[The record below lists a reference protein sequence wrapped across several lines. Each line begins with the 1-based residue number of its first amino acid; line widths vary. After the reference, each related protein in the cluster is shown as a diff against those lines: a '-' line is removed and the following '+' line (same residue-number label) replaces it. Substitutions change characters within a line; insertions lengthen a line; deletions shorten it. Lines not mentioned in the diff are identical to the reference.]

1 MRLFALLSAA
11 VATLLPAGAA
21 ADQSALRSQ
30 VRWRELTAIDSLITE
45 GECDIAVAGARE
57 LARQVEA
64 RQGPRY
70 VGLAE
75 IHAAI
80 GRALRR
86 QSRFD
91 DASVALGQAL
101 ELWQHN
107 LGEVS
112 APTLFTLR
120 DLAAVH
126 REAGRLDEARR
137 LAERA
142 KDLVER
148 LPPHETLEAGILV
161 ELARVIIAQQKD
173 ADAEHLL
180 VRALAIQDDFLGAA
194 HADAV
199 ETARLLI
206 DLHERRRQPD
216 KAARLRGRLSAET
229 SPDTAA
235 RCILVVTALRLVA
248 DIHRAG
254 GDLRTPVELVRHG
267 LAITEQE
274 FGPDDPN
281 TAVMRAVVADTE
293 AVARGGTAAGPAAGP
308 AKQGV
313 EQ

>member
-1 MRLFALLSAA
+1 MRLFVLLSAA
-11 VATLLPAGAA
+11 VATLLPAAA
-21 ADQSALRSQ
+21 ADLSALRSQ
-30 VRWRELTAIDSLITE
+30 VRWRELAAIDCLITE
-45 GECDIAVAGARE
+45 GECDIATAGARE

-91 DASVALGQAL
+91 DAITALGKAL

-112 APTLFTLR
+112 APTLFSLR
-120 DLAAVH
+120 DMAAVH

-142 KDLVER
+142 KDRVER
-148 LPPHETLEAGILV
+148 LPPHEPLEAGILV
-161 ELARVIIAQQKD
+161 ELARVIVAQQKD

-180 VRALAIQDDFLGAA
+180 VRALAMQDEVLGAA

-229 SPDTAA
+229 AADTAA
-235 RCILVVTALRLVA
+235 RCILVVSSLRIVA
-248 DIHRAG
+248 EIHRAG
-254 GDLRTPVELVRHG
+254 GDQRTPVELVRHG
-267 LAITEQE
+267 LAVTEKE

-281 TAVMRAVVADTE
+281 TAVMRDVVADME
-293 AVARGGTAAGPAAGP
+293 AAVRDAPRAGPPAVPAQQGAGP
-308 AKQGV
+308 
-313 EQ
+313 

>member
-1 MRLFALLSAA
+1 MRLIVVLSAV
-11 VATLLPAGAA
+11 VATILPAAA
-21 ADQSALRSQ
+21 ADQAAPRSQ
-30 VRWRELTAIDSLITE
+30 VRWQELAAIDSLITE

-64 RQGPRY
+64 QQGPRY

-80 GRALRR
+80 GRARRR

-91 DASVALGQAL
+91 DAIPALGKAL

-107 LGEVS
+107 LGKVS
-112 APTLFTLR
+112 APTLFSLR
-120 DLAAVH
+120 DMAAVH
-126 REAGRLDEARR
+126 REAGRLDEARQ

-142 KDLVER
+142 KDQVER
-148 LPPHETLEAGILV
+148 LPPHEPLEAGILV

-180 VRALAIQDDFLGAA
+180 VRALALQDEFLGAA
-194 HADAV
+194 HPDAV

-216 KAARLRGRLSAET
+216 KAAPLRGRLSAET
-229 SPDTAA
+229 SADTAA
-235 RCILVVTALRLVA
+235 RCILVVTALRIVA
-248 DIHRAG
+248 EIHRAG
-254 GDLRTPVELVRHG
+254 GDLQTPVELVRHG
-267 LAITEQE
+267 LAVTEKE

-281 TAVMRAVVADTE
+281 TAVMRDVVADME
-293 AVARGGTAAGPAAGP
+293 AAVRGAPPAGPAVAP
-308 AKQGV
+308 ARQGADP
-313 EQ
+313 

>member
-1 MRLFALLSAA
+1 MRLFVVVSAA
-11 VATLLPAGAA
+11 LATLLPAWAA

-30 VRWRELTAIDSLITE
+30 VRWQELAAIDSLITE

-80 GRALRR
+80 GRAFRR

-91 DASVALGQAL
+91 DAIAALGKAL

-112 APTLFTLR
+112 APTLFSLR
-120 DLAAVH
+120 DMAAVH

-142 KDLVER
+142 KEQVER
-148 LPPHETLEAGILV
+148 LPPHESLEAGILV

-180 VRALAIQDDFLGAA
+180 VRALALQDEFLAAA

-199 ETARLLI
+199 ET
-206 DLHERRRQPD
+206 
-216 KAARLRGRLSAET
+216 ARLRGRLSAET

-267 LAITEQE
+267 LAVTEQE

-281 TAVMRAVVADTE
+281 TAVMRDVVADTE
-293 AVARGGTAAGPAAGP
+293 AAARGEPAAGPAAGP

-313 EQ
+313 AK